1 MIPWIQVYSNLT
13 SHRKTGR
20 LADELGLTN
29 NFVSPDVVAVGI
41 LISLWTWAIQNASNG
56 DLSDCSA
63 RIIAEACRW
72 RKKPEQLIAAL
83 KSSGWMDED
92 GRLHDWEEYTCL
104 LMEQEDNRKAKT
116 RERVQ
121 RYRDKK
127 RTEMESRICQYCGAE
142 ATGYDHI
149 LATARGGSDDDKNKV
164 PCCAECNNFKTTLP
178 VVDFLNRNRKRIN
191 DDIVTSNAKLA
202 KFIRLDA
209 ESNRYVTV
217 TCNESNAPTR
227 HNITI
232 PDITEQD
239 NNKSIYL
246 SEERKEEKKE
256 APQRDNSAWHDPNT
270 WVKMARMAKEFGW
283 KEQLA
288 DYIARAREAGAIID
302 PDTLEVS
309 YE

>member
-29 NFVSPDVVAVGI
+29 GFVSPDVVAVGI

-72 RKKPEQLIAAL
+72 KKKPEQLISAL

-127 RTEMESRICQYCGAE
+127 KASEETPCN
-142 ATGYDHI
+142 GYSNVTD
-149 LATARGGSDDDKNKV
+149 T
-164 PCCAECNNFKTTLP
+164 PC
-178 VVDFLNRNRKRIN
+178 
-191 DDIVTSNAKLA
+191 
-202 KFIRLDA
+202 
-209 ESNRYVTV
+209 
-217 TCNESNAPTR
+217 NAPTR

-283 KEQLA
+283 KDQLA
-288 DYIARAREAGAIID
+288 DYIARARQAGAIID